1 MKTGGAPGYGRP
13 VRDAWLGM
21 TARILRWQADACA
34 GIAGDVAAQI
44 AARYR
49 LVGLFGAGRRM
60 QIALV
65 FLLAVRPPGV
75 VVRVH
80 RQGKRQ

>member
-13 VRDAWLGM
+13 VRDARLGM
-21 TARILRWQADACA
+21 AARLLRWQADACA

-65 FLLAVRPPGV
+65 FLLAVRLPGV